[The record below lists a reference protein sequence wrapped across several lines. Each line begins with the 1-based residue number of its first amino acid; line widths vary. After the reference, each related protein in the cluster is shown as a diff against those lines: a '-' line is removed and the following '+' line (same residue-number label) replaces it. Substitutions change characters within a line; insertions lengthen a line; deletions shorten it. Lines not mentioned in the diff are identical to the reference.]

1 MASNKH
7 AGRVKR
13 FFGIDP
19 DQTLRDSALY
29 DDGSYVE
36 EEPSVKEALFELIPT
51 LPGTLQYLK
60 ELFPF
65 LGWIF
70 HYNLTWLLGDFIAG
84 ECSVNARNLEILVKP
99 NIRRC
104 HGWLR
109 RRAPGHGLCPP
120 GQSTTRIWPLHVL
133 RRLPAVLGIRDV

>member
-36 EEPSVKEALFELIPT
+36 EEPSVREALFELIPT
-51 LPGTLQYLK
+51 IPRILQYLR

-84 ECSVNARNLEILVKP
+84 EC
-99 NIRRC
+99 
-104 HGWLR
+104 
-109 RRAPGHGLCPP
+109 
-120 GQSTTRIWPLHVL
+120 
-133 RRLPAVLGIRDV
+133 